1 MAGEVVVAVVVAD
14 TMISRTKEE
23 AEDTTMT
30 AIRAVGGLQGG
41 ATQEA
46 GDTRMMAFKGH
57 PEVVAAMKAGGLA
70 GADTRTISI
79 KDQGAAAG
87 AEADTTGAGAVA
99 AVVHQGLRQR
109 SGGET
114 HCPMT

>member
-57 PEVVAAMKAGGLA
+57 PEVCAC
-70 GADTRTISI
+70 
-79 KDQGAAAG
+79 AAG
-87 AEADTTGAGAVA
+87 CLLHVCM
-99 AVVHQGLRQR
+99 VK
-109 SGGET
+109 
-114 HCPMT
+114 